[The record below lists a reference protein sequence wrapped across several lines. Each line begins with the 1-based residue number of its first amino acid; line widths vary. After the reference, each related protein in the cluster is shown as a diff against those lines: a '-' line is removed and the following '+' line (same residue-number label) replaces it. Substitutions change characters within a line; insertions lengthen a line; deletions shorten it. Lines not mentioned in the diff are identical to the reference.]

1 MICSLFDVLCL
12 THRTCSRDGETRKE
26 GEEGAEEKGSVGFG
40 GVPSAPPEWVCGRT
54 KGATS
59 LRAQESPLGTRLL
72 GMIDS
77 CVERKRKHLRMHF
90 AGSVQAAQFSFP
102 CEKHTQLCGWRLT

>member
-12 THRTCSRDGETRKE
+12 TQRTCSRDGETRKE

-40 GVPSAPPEWVCGRT
+40 GD
-54 KGATS
+54 
-59 LRAQESPLGTRLL
+59 L
-72 GMIDS
+72 
-77 CVERKRKHLRMHF
+77 HLRMHF